1 MIDTKLERHQATSDL
16 GVTSRTRI
24 FALCDELDET
34 RAKLDAK
41 LAACA
46 EIDTAQTAALDATRE
61 KLNDVKQAYAALDQN
76 WCNIHNAMG
85 DAVRRA
91 LGLPDATVPE
101 IVAAIDSLRPHR
113 SPTVSAIASA
123 DIAERAGG
131 CPCDECVE
139 AEVET

>member
-1 MIDTKLERHQATSDL
+1 MIDTRLARETARLGHSATL
-16 GVTSRTRI
+16 RQQVYG
-24 FALCDELDET
+24 LCDELDAT
-34 RAKLDAK
+34 RA
-41 LAACA
+41 
-46 EIDTAQTAALDATRE
+46 

-101 IVAAIDSLRPHR
+101 IVAAIDSIRPHR

-139 AEVET
+139 AGVET